1 MMKKILNFNEK
12 IKNEITK
19 IDNLYDKIFNKIT
32 NRYKINHEKLIIEE
46 NDLKDKLK
54 NEVTKAKEK
63 LENYLSN
70 SNELIRK
77 NEKLNKGIT
86 ILKKNEEKN
95 IIKTLSYISNIN
107 KNEKEIFSSLG
118 KLIKNINIS

>member
-46 NDLKDKLK
+46 NDL
-54 NEVTKAKEK
+54 
-63 LENYLSN
+63 
-70 SNELIRK
+70 
-77 NEKLNKGIT
+77 
-86 ILKKNEEKN
+86 
-95 IIKTLSYISNIN
+95 
-107 KNEKEIFSSLG
+107 
-118 KLIKNINIS
+118 